1 MRDDIKKSDNDSEVV
16 TTINVSHVV
25 NDQHFT
31 SSIDPAVIDHVVVDN
46 KVTIITDDITD
57 NDSGSNIVASLTE
70 HSEVIQSSSNI
81 SVVIPSYKEGIH
93 ILYYVHLYCQ

>member
-1 MRDDIKKSDNDSEVV
+1 MRDDKKSDNDSEVV
-16 TTINVSHVV
+16 TTVNTNHDV
-25 NDQHFT
+25 NDQQFT
-31 SSIDPAVIDHVVVDN
+31 SSIDHVVVDN
-46 KVTIITDDITD
+46 EVTIITDDITD
-57 NDSGSNIVASLTE
+57 NDGGSNIVASLTE

>member
-1 MRDDIKKSDNDSEVV
+1 MRDDKKSDNDSEVV
-16 TTINVSHVV
+16 TTVNTNHDV

-31 SSIDPAVIDHVVVDN
+31 SSIDHVVVDN
-46 KVTIITDDITD
+46 EVTIVTDNVTD

>member
-1 MRDDIKKSDNDSEVV
+1 MRDDKKSDNDSEVV
-16 TTINVSHVV
+16 TTVNTNHDV

-46 KVTIITDDITD
+46 EVTIITDDITD
-57 NDSGSNIVASLTE
+57 NDGGSNIVASLTE
-70 HSEVIQSSSNI
+70 HSEVIQSSNI

>member
-1 MRDDIKKSDNDSEVV
+1 MRDDNKKSDNDSEVV

-31 SSIDPAVIDHVVVDN
+31 SSIDPAVIDHIVVDN
-46 KVTIITDDITD
+46 EVTIITDDITD
-57 NDSGSNIVASLTE
+57 NDGGSNIVASLTE
-70 HSEVIQSSSNI
+70 HNEVIQSSNI